1 MSKIIQT
8 SGREGSIILACS
20 FFTRPLCASQRRK
33 SSTLKL
39 SNSGAPSNFRKTI
52 AWLCQRNRLSFLTR
66 RNHRRRYFSR
76 PANGRLNGS
85 FASHSKRFFS
95 GESFCLQRRAFIWY
109 VFPLLKAICSGL
121 TSNSTSV
128 CTADVASSSVVQTP
142 HLKEE
147 NKLLNTQIPTIINRN
162 PFMSFPAFSF
172 AIENDK
178 HLPKLFSFALFI
190 LNVSCQK

>member
-66 RNHRRRYFSR
+66 RNHRRRHFSR

-85 FASHSKRFFS
+85 FASHSKRFFFRRVLLPTTTS
-95 GESFCLQRRAFIWY
+95 FYLICFSFVKGHLLRVDVQFDVCLHSRRRFVFCCSNPPLERRKQTFEHTNSHHYQSESFHEFPFFFICHRKW
-109 VFPLLKAICSGL
+109 
-121 TSNSTSV
+121 
-128 CTADVASSSVVQTP
+128 
-142 HLKEE
+142 
-147 NKLLNTQIPTIINRN
+147 
-162 PFMSFPAFSF
+162 
-172 AIENDK
+172 
-178 HLPKLFSFALFI
+178 
-190 LNVSCQK
+190 